1 MKKEGK
7 RPARNIQ
14 ANLVIRGKEG
24 YTNVDKDSI
33 LSVSRLPPQNYS
45 YPMGYKCLG
54 SITFEDRNT
63 SPSIGTVGEACY
75 NTQISRFLGEY
86 TDAKEQVK
94 ISAIDHDLDFSP
106 LQVSRNLLVGKM
118 LESLD
123 QFSIGHLMG

>member
-1 MKKEGK
+1 
-7 RPARNIQ
+7 
-14 ANLVIRGKEG
+14 
-24 YTNVDKDSI
+24 VDEDSI

-45 YPMGYKCLG
+45 YPPGYKCLG

-75 NTQISRFLGEY
+75 DAQMSRFLREY
-86 TDAKEQVK
+86 IDAKEQVET
-94 ISAIDHDLDFSP
+94 SAIDHDLDVSP
-106 LQVSRNLLVGKM
+106 LQVPRSLLVGKM